1 MSTFGCFR
9 TLTCSTQWTLHSYMC
24 KTWISIGWRYTCGKW
39 WLQHVQ
45 RLLSRCHCATIRPTA
60 HVILDFSTVNT
71 PVSIKTKKNAITH
84 ERTTSVKKT
93 HKSASVGCVI
103 SGSPSWLKLKFGFD
117 VNINSTLSIRSFRLV
132 SSKSALQVSL
142 KQAST
147 TIYPSVCPS
156 VYKCQLQVSAPFYVS
171 SNNLCDWLR
180 VNPCDLQLCVMTV
193 GHRQMSEQIL
203 ASSIF

>member
-1 MSTFGCFR
+1 
-9 TLTCSTQWTLHSYMC
+9 MC
-24 KTWISIGWRYTCGKW
+24 NDC
-39 WLQHVQ
+39 
-45 RLLSRCHCATIRPTA
+45 LSRCRCATISPTA

-71 PVSIKTKKNAITH
+71 PVCLKTKKKCHNTWKSHICK
-84 ERTTSVKKT
+84 E

-117 VNINSTLSIRSFRLV
+117 VNINSTLLIRSFLLG
-132 SSKSALQVSL
+132 SSKSALQISL
-142 KQAST
+142 KQASN
-147 TIYPSVCPS
+147 TIYPSACRS
-156 VYKCQLQVSAPFYVS
+156 VSKCQLQVSAPFYVS

>member
-1 MSTFGCFR
+1 MPLCHNSSYSTCNTRFFYSEYSSFNKDQKKCHN
-9 TLTCSTQWTLHSYMC
+9 TWKNHIC
-24 KTWISIGWRYTCGKW
+24 K
-39 WLQHVQ
+39 
-45 RLLSRCHCATIRPTA
+45 
-60 HVILDFSTVNT
+60 
-71 PVSIKTKKNAITH
+71 
-84 ERTTSVKKT
+84 KKT